1 MVYHNTRSLA
11 CRAPAGAVPAG
22 TELVLRLLGAREA
35 ERASLR
41 VTRGGRKEEIRMRRT
56 DPEIFE
62 ARVKADGSGLM
73 LYDFA
78 YETADGSFFYGAP
91 EDGLGG
97 EGQIAKKPLPFRITV
112 YAPDYR
118 TPEYMR
124 RGIMYQIFPDRFAR
138 SAVPEKTGD
147 DMFVHEDWDSRPILM
162 PDGETDNTARD
173 FYGGSF
179 EGIRLKLPYLKSLG
193 VTLLYLNPIFQARSN
208 HRYDTGDYT
217 KTDPMLGTEAEFE
230 RLTREAAS
238 FGIRVILDG
247 VFSHTGDDSLYF
259 NRYGRYP
266 SVGAC
271 QGEESPYYS
280 WYTFKHFPD
289 EYACWWGIKNVP
301 TVNKADESYR
311 DFILGPD
318 GIARLWLRR
327 GASGWRL
334 DVADELPVPF
344 LRSLRRAV
352 KAEKRDALLLGEVWE
367 DASCKEAYGEVRCY
381 CAGDMLDSVMNYP
394 LREALIA
401 FLTGQSDAYALAR
414 LILSQQENYP
424 VPFYYS
430 LMNLLGSHDRPRTIN
445 VLAGKSFEDLPF
457 AQRAEARLTKEEY
470 ELGKKRYL
478 KMLCAVCALPGT
490 PCLYYGDEAGLWGA
504 SDPWCRGTY
513 PWGHEDRELL
523 EGVRGILRFRR
534 DREVLQTGFLN
545 LVVRDADRLLILR
558 SFEGGR
564 DAFGEAR
571 EDESLTVEI
580 DRREG

>member
-1 MVYHNTRSLA
+1 MD
-11 CRAPAGAVPAG
+11 
-22 TELVLRLLGAREA
+22 E
-35 ERASLR
+35 
-41 VTRGGRKEEIRMRRT
+41 VTITPM
-56 DPEIFE
+56 
-62 ARVKADGSGLM
+62 
-73 LYDFA
+73 
-78 YETADGSFFYGAP
+78 TA
-91 EDGLGG
+91 
-97 EGQIAKKPLPFRITV
+97 
-112 YAPDYR
+112 
-118 TPEYMR
+118 
-124 RGIMYQIFPDRFAR
+124 
-138 SAVPEKTGD
+138 
-147 DMFVHEDWDSRPILM
+147 
-162 PDGETDNTARD
+162 
-173 FYGGSF
+173 
-179 EGIRLKLPYLKSLG
+179 
-193 VTLLYLNPIFQARSN
+193 
-208 HRYDTGDYT
+208 GDY
-217 KTDPMLGTEAEFE
+217 D
-230 RLTREAAS
+230 AA
-238 FGIRVILDG
+238 
-247 VFSHTGDDSLYF
+247 
-259 NRYGRYP
+259 
-266 SVGAC
+266 
-271 QGEESPYYS
+271 
-280 WYTFKHFPD
+280 
-289 EYACWWGIKNVP
+289 
-301 TVNKADESYR
+301 
-311 DFILGPD
+311 
-318 GIARLWLRR
+318 
-327 GASGWRL
+327 
-334 DVADELPVPF
+334 

-457 AQRAEARLTKEEY
+457 AQRAEARLTKDEY

-478 KMLCAVCALPGT
+478 KMLCAICALPGT

-580 DRREG
+580 DRRGR